1 MNKVRPAL
9 NPRNRP
15 LSSGLAVSFFAAIA
29 CFATIV
35 VVASSGISKIP
46 SERISNDNPFI
57 GYVNAGIGFIQV
69 VEFTIGGTVTGT
81 LALVGFFL
89 SIAGAKKG
97 ETRGNLTGVLL
108 CLASVVFLVLYLLL
122 CMLF

>member
-15 LSSGLAVSFFAAIA
+15 LSSGLAVSFFAAMA
-29 CFATIV
+29 CIATIV
-35 VVASSGISKIP
+35 VVAATGDSKTP
-46 SERISNDNPFI
+46 SERIANYNSFP
-57 GYVNAGIGFIQV
+57 GLVNTGIGFIQV
-69 VEFTIGGTVTGT
+69 VEFTIGGTITGT

-97 ETRGNLTGVLL
+97 ETKGNLTGALL
-108 CLASVVFLVLYLLL
+108 CLASVVSLILFLLL
-122 CMLF
+122 CMLV